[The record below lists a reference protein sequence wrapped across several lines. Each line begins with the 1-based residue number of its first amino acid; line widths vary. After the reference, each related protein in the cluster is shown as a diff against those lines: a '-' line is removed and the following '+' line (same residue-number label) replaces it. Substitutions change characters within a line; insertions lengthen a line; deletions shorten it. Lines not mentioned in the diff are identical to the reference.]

1 MDSADAP
8 LLGHMAPYGA
18 QHLTM
23 LAVIAVLCV
32 VAAVVVR
39 RRADGERSGVRGP
52 DRTADGG
59 SDLVGA
65 PVLERRLRIL
75 GWVLLANSLLWTLW
89 GFMPWAWDIDESLP
103 LHLSDVLRFIGPL
116 ALITRARRL
125 VVITYY
131 WGLTLNMQSVLTP
144 DVNYFVWPP
153 LEFAEYWI
161 AHGTGVLIP
170 VILVWGLRKR
180 PTWRGFGFA
189 YAATALWALIAM
201 IGNALTGANYGY
213 LSHAPAGPSLLDVM
227 GPWPRYLLVEALAV
241 AVVWA
246 LLTLPWV
253 LLDRRTGRSAEIRA
267 GEIRADGSRSDDA
280 RADDPSAGPGD
291 PPRIDT
297 VPG

>member
-8 LLGHMAPYGA
+8 LLGHMTPYGA
-18 QHLTM
+18 QHLTV

-32 VAAVVVR
+32 LAVIVVR
-39 RRADGERSGVRGP
+39 RGD
-52 DRTADGG
+52 
-59 SDLVGA
+59 A
-65 PVLERRLRIL
+65 PVVERRLRIL
-75 GWVLLANSLLWTLW
+75 GWALLANSILWTLW
-89 GFMPWAWDIDESLP
+89 GFMPWAWDVDESLP

-161 AHGTGVLIP
+161 AHGAGVLIP
-170 VILVWGLRKR
+170 VVLVWGLRMR

-189 YAATALWALIAM
+189 YGATVLWALIAM

-227 GPWPRYLLVEALAV
+227 GPWPSYLLVEAIAI

-246 LLTLPWV
+246 LMTLPWA
-253 LLDRRTGRSAEIRA
+253 LLGRRA
-267 GEIRADGSRSDDA
+267 GLSDPVEAGRVRAAEVRSVGIRADGL
-280 RADDPSAGPGD
+280 RADGLRGDDVPTDEPSSDPGD

>member
-18 QHLTM
+18 QHVTM

-32 VAAVVVR
+32 LGVVVVR
-39 RRADGERSGVRGP
+39 RRADVERGGVRGP
-52 DRTADGG
+52 GRPADGG
-59 SDLVGA
+59 NDRAGP

-75 GWVLLANSLLWTLW
+75 GWALLANSLLWTLW

-170 VILVWGLRKR
+170 VLLVWGLRMR

-189 YAATALWALIAM
+189 CAATALWALIAM
-201 IGNALTGANYGY
+201 TGNALTGANYGY

-227 GPWPRYLLVEALAV
+227 GPWPRYLLVETLAI

-253 LLDRRTGRSAEIRA
+253 LWDRRTGGSEEIRAGETRA
-267 GEIRADGSRSDDA
+267 GEIRADE
-280 RADDPSAGPGD
+280 PSSGPGD